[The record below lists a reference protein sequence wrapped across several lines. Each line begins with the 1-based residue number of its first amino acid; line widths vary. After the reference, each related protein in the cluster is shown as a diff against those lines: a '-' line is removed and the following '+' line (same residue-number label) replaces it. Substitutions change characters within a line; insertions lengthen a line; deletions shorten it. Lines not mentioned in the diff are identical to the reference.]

1 MTSKVAEPTSIKKQF
16 LTSDHKLKG
25 EVQPKHNRDINC
37 FKCQRL
43 GHYTSECANHRVMI
57 LRDDEEI
64 VFTSEKSDC
73 DEMPPLEDVSDL
85 KYAVGDKVL
94 VIKRSLNVQTKEDD
108 GEQQRKN
115 IFHTRCLINDK
126 VCSMII
132 DSDSCTNVV
141 SVTLVRK
148 LGLNTIKHERPYQ
161 LQWLNECGVVRV
173 NRQVMISFSVGKYKD
188 EVLCDVVPMYATHLL
203 LMRPWQFDRKA
214 KQDGFK
220 NMYSLEKDGRIY
232 TLAPLTPKQVY
243 EDQIQ
248 LKKSYEEEHSALAKV
263 KEQAKQHGENV
274 RKSENKVSHELKTK
288 GDKVSAFRKLG
299 EGHDQKEKKREVES
313 GEKKERVR
321 KEEYV
326 ETIGKNLNFFAK
338 SSDLKHA
345 YLFELPMILL
355 VCKEVYFNSD
365 NLDSC
370 VPSIVKV
377 LLQEFEDVFPEEIP
391 SGLPPIRGI
400 EHQIRLC
407 SRRIYT
413 K

>member
-108 GEQQRKN
+108 VEQQRKN

-132 DSDSCTNVV
+132 DSGSCTNVV

-299 EGHDQKEKKREVES
+299 EGHDQKEKKKGGREWRKERK
-313 GEKKERVR
+313 GEKRRVCR
-321 KEEYV
+321 NNREKP
-326 ETIGKNLNFFAK
+326 KFL
-338 SSDLKHA
+338 
-345 YLFELPMILL
+345 
-355 VCKEVYFNSD
+355 CK
-365 NLDSC
+365 
-370 VPSIVKV
+370 I
-377 LLQEFEDVFPEEIP
+377 
-391 SGLPPIRGI
+391 
-400 EHQIRLC
+400 
-407 SRRIYT
+407 
-413 K
+413 

>member
-1 MTSKVAEPTSIKKQF
+1 
-16 LTSDHKLKG
+16 
-25 EVQPKHNRDINC
+25 
-37 FKCQRL
+37 
-43 GHYTSECANHRVMI
+43 MI

-132 DSDSCTNVV
+132 DSGSCTNVV

-248 LKKSYEEEHSALAKV
+248 LKKSYEEENKP
-263 KEQAKQHGENV
+263 NNMV
-274 RKSENKVSHELKTK
+274 R
-288 GDKVSAFRKLG
+288 
-299 EGHDQKEKKREVES
+299 
-313 GEKKERVR
+313 
-321 KEEYV
+321 
-326 ETIGKNLNFFAK
+326 
-338 SSDLKHA
+338 
-345 YLFELPMILL
+345 M
-355 VCKEVYFNSD
+355 
-365 NLDSC
+365 
-370 VPSIVKV
+370 
-377 LLQEFEDVFPEEIP
+377 
-391 SGLPPIRGI
+391 
-400 EHQIRLC
+400 
-407 SRRIYT
+407 
-413 K
+413 